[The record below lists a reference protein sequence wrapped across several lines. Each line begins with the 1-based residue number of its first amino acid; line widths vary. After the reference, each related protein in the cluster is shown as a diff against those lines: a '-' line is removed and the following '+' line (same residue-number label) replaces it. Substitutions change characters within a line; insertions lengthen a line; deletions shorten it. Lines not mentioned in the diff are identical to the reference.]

1 MPQNTTTPITVVEV
15 TVESFVEPTS
25 TPDCLHAD
33 GVILDLRRISDSG
46 VELQVSGLK
55 PGEIPYITHSTFN
68 RTSSKSGAS
77 GSFVERADTN
87 GKFVFELKGL
97 LPLEGETSATW
108 DIRFIH
114 ARGVACATVTL
125 PLKVTAISY
134 PKHIVDIRKLESR
147 VRDSNFT
154 FALF

>member
-1 MPQNTTTPITVVEV
+1 MRSWFILIFACFIIGCLPQNTTTPMPVVEV
-15 TVESFVEPTS
+15 AVEPFVEPTS

-68 RTSSKSGAS
+68 RTGSKSGAS
-77 GSFVERADTN
+77 GSFVEGADTN
-87 GKFVFELKGL
+87 GEFVFELKGL
-97 LPLEGETSATW
+97 LPLEGETSVTW

-114 ARGVACATVTL
+114 ARGVECATVTL
-125 PLKVTAISY
+125 P
-134 PKHIVDIRKLESR
+134 
-147 VRDSNFT
+147 
-154 FALF
+154 

>member
-1 MPQNTTTPITVVEV
+1 MRSWFILIFACFIIGCLPQNTTTPMPVVEV
-15 TVESFVEPTS
+15 AVEPFVEPTS

-33 GVILDLRRISDSG
+33 GVTLDLRRISDSG
-46 VELQVSGLK
+46 GELHVSGLK

-77 GSFVERADTN
+77 GSFVEGADTN

-114 ARGVACATVTL
+114 ARGVECATVTL
-125 PLKVTAISY
+125 P
-134 PKHIVDIRKLESR
+134 
-147 VRDSNFT
+147 
-154 FALF
+154 